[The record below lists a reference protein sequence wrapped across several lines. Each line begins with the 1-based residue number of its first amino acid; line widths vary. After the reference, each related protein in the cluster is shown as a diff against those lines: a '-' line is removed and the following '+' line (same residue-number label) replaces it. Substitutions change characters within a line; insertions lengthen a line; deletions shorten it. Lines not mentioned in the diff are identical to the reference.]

1 MLYTPVMGTQH
12 FQTTIAEEGAQRP
25 VILVVDDER
34 GPRESLR
41 MILAGNH
48 EVLTACDGNEA
59 LEILKKSK
67 VDLVTMDLNMPG
79 LKGDELVGIIRDEH
93 PQMEIIIIT
102 GFGTLETAV
111 SGIRRG
117 VCDFLTKPFDVIQVN
132 AAVER
137 ALQSQSSR
145 RRLVGFLE
153 GIGAMVGR
161 DQASGDILNELG
173 ANDELQ
179 LGLQRL
185 LSEPAL
191 AHRAQSSDKLDP
203 NTIEFL
209 ELLAETVE
217 SNDPGMRGHA
227 QRVSFYVGLL
237 ADRLCLGA
245 AAQQY
250 ARVAAFLHDIGKVG
264 LPVGILHSDELLT
277 GARREAVEE
286 HPAIA
291 ERLLRPLMLPSAIL
305 GALRHHHERWDGKG
319 YPDRLKGEEIPFL
332 ARIVCV
338 ADAFDAMVCESQV
351 QHARSRDE
359 AVDELRRES
368 GKQFDPSLVDVF
380 CSIVDMGTRD
390 VTDLDQKPNTG
401 EEYDLAETN
410 LREKLA

>member
-1 MLYTPVMGTQH
+1 METPPGRDTA
-12 FQTTIAEEGAQRP
+12 TEDAPRPP

-41 MILAGNH
+41 MILSGRH
-48 EVLTACDGNEA
+48 EVLTACDGGEA
-59 LEILKKSK
+59 LEILRNTE
-67 VDLVTMDLNMPG
+67 VDLVTVDLNMPG
-79 LKGDELVGIIRDEH
+79 LKGDELAGIIRDEN

-111 SGIRRG
+111 NGIRRG
-117 VCDFLTKPFDVIQVN
+117 VCDFLTKPYDVIEVN
-132 AAVER
+132 ASVER
-137 ALQSQSSR
+137 ALERQSSR
-145 RRLVGFLE
+145 RRLVHFLE
-153 GIGAMVGR
+153 GIGALVGR
-161 DQASGDILNELG
+161 DQTSGDILNALETNEELRMR
-173 ANDELQ
+173 
-179 LGLQRL
+179 LQRL

-191 AHRAQSSDKLDP
+191 AHRAQSSSKLDP

-217 SNDPGMRGHA
+217 SHDPGMRGHA

-245 AAQQY
+245 AAQQF

-264 LPVGILHSDELLT
+264 LPAGTLHSDQPLT
-277 GARREAVEE
+277 GAKREAVEE

-291 ERLLRPLMLPSAIL
+291 ERLLRPLMLPTAIV
-305 GALRHHHERWDGKG
+305 GALRHHHERWDGEG

-332 ARIVCV
+332 ARIVSV
-338 ADAFDAMVCESQV
+338 ADAFDAMVCESQA

-368 GKQFDPSLVDVF
+368 GRQFDPSLVDVF

-390 VTDLDQKPNTG
+390 RLDLDQKPDAG
-401 EEYDLAETN
+401 EEHEFAEIN